1 MRVEGMTPVKRS
13 IMIVL
18 SLLVG
23 LFIVGMWLM
32 SSLNL
37 GFAQQ
42 TVSELRQHQIA
53 DTFHANLDRINAHH
67 RMMEQNTR
75 ELARMGHFFESQ
87 QSLTGRHNKQELE
100 QALAQTLGDVEGIS
114 GGGVWFHPDAYQSGP
129 FAVYGFRTG
138 NQLQIVSDDTDYA
151 QRDWYAQIEPS
162 NEQIWET
169 GNRFHWSPAY
179 YHSGTE
185 KVVVSLST
193 PIRDEQQQ
201 IIGLA
206 STDWRADEII
216 RMVSR
221 VEVTP
226 GTFSF
231 LIDSENRNLSSLAR
245 ADDVRRA
252 QRLMDAVSRSELHSL
267 TNRVQPPDILSSR
280 LIASPMQ
287 RMSLTVDRERYALFF
302 SETAAGMV
310 FGIGV
315 PKAEIDAAI
324 TPMRDRN
331 LRIAILF
338 GTVFLLLAAL
348 VLYIIAGTL
357 RQLSNL
363 YTDSLTRI
371 PNREKLLA
379 DLRQTDSAALLL
391 LNLDAFKQVNDFYGH
406 ECGDHV
412 IIKLAEA
419 LQRFMK
425 SRAAWRNCSLYSMPG
440 DEMAIVVP
448 GHHAPASLSPRLEEV
463 AKFITLMDIRWQG
476 HDIPLSATIGA
487 ASTVQPDNSR
497 LNGEQLL
504 PSASMAL
511 KLARLSRVS
520 HFVYDP
526 ANRVREGYEQN
537 LIWAHRLKN
546 ALDEGRIV
554 PFFQPILNIHTGRID
569 KFECLARMIDLNGH
583 PVSPEQFLPIAKKIR
598 LYRFITRAMI
608 EQCFQRFANS
618 RYDFSVNLCCE
629 DLLDPE
635 LTGFIL
641 EQLDGNELA
650 NRVIFEILESQGI
663 ENYAQVREFIDK
675 VKAMGARIAIDD
687 FGTGYSNFE
696 HLLRLNID
704 LIKIDGS
711 LISRL
716 DDSEDALTL
725 TRGIVQSAREMGV
738 RTVAEY
744 VHSPE
749 LLERVQT
756 LGIDYAQGAY
766 IGMPAG
772 VLITEVELV

>member
-23 LFIVGMWLM
+23 LFIIGMWLM

-37 GFAQQ
+37 DFAQK
-42 TVSELRQHQIA
+42 TMSELRQHQIA

-67 RMMEQNTR
+67 RLMEQNTR
-75 ELARMGHFFESQ
+75 ELARVGQLFERQ
-87 QSLTGRHNKQELE
+87 QSLTGRHNTQELE
-100 QALAQTLGDVEGIS
+100 DALAQTLSDVEGVS
-114 GGGVWFHPDAYQSGP
+114 GGGIWFQPDAYQKGP
-129 FAVYGFRTG
+129 FAVYGFKVG
-138 NQLQIVSDDTDYA
+138 SQLEIVSDDTDFA
-151 QRDWYAQIEPS
+151 ERDWYAQIQPPDDRL
-162 NEQIWET
+162 WALGT
-169 GNRFHWSPAY
+169 RFYWSPAY
-179 YHSGTE
+179 YHTSTE

-201 IIGLA
+201 VIGLA

-231 LIDSENRNLSSLAR
+231 LIDSDNRNLSSLSR

-252 QRLMDAVSRSELHSL
+252 QQLMDAISRSELHKQ
-267 TNRVQPPDILSSR
+267 TIRIQPPDILASP

-287 RMSLTVDRERYALFF
+287 RMSLTVNDEQYKLFF
-302 SETAAGMV
+302 SETVAGMV

-315 PKAEIDAAI
+315 PKAEIDAAM

-331 LRIAILF
+331 MRIAAII
-338 GTVFLLLAAL
+338 GIIFLVLAGL

-363 YTDSLTRI
+363 YTDSLTRM
-371 PNREKLLA
+371 PNREKLLE
-379 DLRQTDSAALLL
+379 DLRKTDSAALLL

-412 IIKLAEA
+412 IIKLSEA
-419 LQRFMK
+419 LQRFMA
-425 SRAAWRNCSLYSMPG
+425 SRAAWRHCSLYSMPG
-440 DEMAIVVP
+440 DEMAIVIP
-448 GHHAPASLSPRLEEV
+448 GHHAPASLPPRLEEV
-463 AKFITLMDIRWQG
+463 AKFITLMDITWQG
-476 HDIPLSATIGA
+476 HDIPLHATIGA

-511 KLARLSRVS
+511 KLARLNRLSY
-520 HFVYDP
+520 FVYDP

-537 LIWAHRLKN
+537 LIWANRLKN

-554 PFFQPILNIHTGRID
+554 PFFQPILNVRTGRID
-569 KFECLARMIDLNGH
+569 KFECLARMIDLNGD
-583 PVSPEQFLPIAKKIR
+583 PLSPEQFLPIAKQIR
-598 LYRFITRAMI
+598 LYRFITRAMV

-629 DLLDPE
+629 DLLDTE
-635 LTGFIL
+635 LTTFIL
-641 EQLDGNELA
+641 QQLDGNELA

-663 ENYAQVREFIDK
+663 ENYSQVREFIDK
-675 VKAMGARIAIDD
+675 VKTMGARIAIDD

-711 LISRL
+711 LVSRL
-716 DDSEDALTL
+716 GDSEDALTL
-725 TRGIVQSAREMGV
+725 TRGIVQSAKEMGV
-738 RTVAEY
+738 HTVAEY
-744 VHSPE
+744 VHNPE
-749 LLERVQT
+749 ILEQVRA

-772 VLITEVELV
+772 ALITEVQLV